1 MRKHLGTEGIS
12 AGLDATKVADQL
24 GNSSRVLR
32 NSYVRRHQPH
42 ADVTALIGDKLAPA
56 LSEVARYRSG

>member
-24 GNSSRVLR
+24 GNSSRALR
-32 NSYVRRHQPH
+32 NSYVRRHQFH
-42 ADVTALIGDKLAPA
+42 ADGTALIGEKLGPA
-56 LSEVARYRSG
+56 LRELARHRSG